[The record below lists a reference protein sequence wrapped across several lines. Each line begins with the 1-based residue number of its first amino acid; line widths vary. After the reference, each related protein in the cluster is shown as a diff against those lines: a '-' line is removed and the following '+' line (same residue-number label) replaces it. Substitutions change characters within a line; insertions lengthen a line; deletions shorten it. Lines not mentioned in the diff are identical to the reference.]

1 MIKYMSVLAGFILA
15 MTVFAASGTAQ
26 PSPTAWKVAIGGET
40 PDHGVQA
47 QIFAPSTI
55 TINAGDTVTWTMAAA
70 FDHTVTFL
78 SRAKKLPD
86 LAIPENGGK
95 LLFNP
100 LIALPQGLATY
111 AGKGVAGSGL
121 LMGRDKSY
129 SLTFTKP
136 GSYAYLCLLHPGM
149 TGTVIVQPAGSPLPM
164 AQAAYDKKG
173 ARQVAA
179 ALEKGRVLLASAKLT
194 KSKGPAGTMYQ
205 SPMVG
210 SLPSHASVLRFLPET
225 ITVKSGE
232 TVRWVM
238 KDPIELHTVTFSGT
252 DQPPN
257 FIVAEPQPKGPPK
270 LYFNSKVAFPGGG
283 TTQKGN
289 GYYNSGFMNL
299 SSPGPKTYTVTFTKP
314 GTYTYW
320 CPVHV
325 AQGMKGT
332 VVVQ

>member
-1 MIKYMSVLAGFILA
+1 MIKYGSVLTGLILIMA
-15 MTVFAASGTAQ
+15 AFTASGTAQ
-26 PSPTAWKVAIGGET
+26 PSPTTWKVAIGGET

-47 QIFAPSTI
+47 QIFAPGTI
-55 TINAGDTVTWTMAAA
+55 TIDAGDTVTWTMAAG

-78 SRAKKLPD
+78 SGGRLPD

-100 LIALPQGLATY
+100 LIALPQGLTTY
-111 AGKGVAGSGL
+111 AGKGVAGSGI
-121 LMGRDKSY
+121 LMAREKSY

-149 TGTVIVQPAGSPLPM
+149 TGTVIVQPTGSPLPM
-164 AQAAYDKKG
+164 NQAAYDKKG
-173 ARQVAA
+173 AQQVAA
-179 ALEKGRVLLASAKLT
+179 ALEKGRALLASTKLT
-194 KSKGPAGTMYQ
+194 MSKGPKGTVYI
-205 SPMVG
+205 SPMAG
-210 SLPSHASVLRFLPET
+210 SLAAHASVIRFAPET
-225 ITVKSGE
+225 ITVKAGD

-238 KDPIELHTVTFSGT
+238 KDPIELHTVTFSGA
-252 DQPPN
+252 DQPPD
-257 FIVAEPQPKGPPK
+257 FLLPEPQPKGPPR

-283 TTQKGN
+283 ATHKGS

-299 SSPGPKTYTVTFTKP
+299 GPRAAKTYSVTFTKP

-325 AQGMKGT
+325 PQGMKGT

>member
-1 MIKYMSVLAGFILA
+1 MIKYGSALAGLILI
-15 MTVFAASGTAQ
+15 MTLFAASGTAQ
-26 PSPTAWKVAIGGET
+26 PSPATWRVAIGGET

-47 QIFAPSTI
+47 QVFAPKTI
-55 TINAGDTVTWTMAAA
+55 TIDAGDTVTWTMAAG
-70 FDHTVTFL
+70 FDHTVTFIPGG
-78 SRAKKLPD
+78 RLPD

-95 LLFNP
+95 LLLNP
-100 LIALPQGLATY
+100 LIGLPQGLATY
-111 AGKGVAGSGL
+111 GKKGVAGSGIL
-121 LMGRDKSY
+121 VARDKSY

-136 GSYAYLCLLHPGM
+136 GSYTYLCLLHPGM

-164 AQAAYDKKG
+164 NQAAYDMKG
-173 ARQVAA
+173 AQQVAA
-179 ALEKGRVLLASAKLT
+179 ALEKGRALLASAKVT
-194 KSKGPAGTMYQ
+194 KSKGPKGTVYT
-205 SPMVG
+205 SPLPG
-210 SLPSHASVLRFLPET
+210 SLAGHASVIRFVPET
-225 ITVKSGE
+225 ISVKAGD
-232 TVRWVM
+232 TVRWAM

-252 DQPPN
+252 EQPPD
-257 FIVAEPQPKGPPK
+257 FIVPEAQPKGPPK

-283 TTQKGN
+283 SAHKGN

-299 SSPGPKTYTVTFTKP
+299 GPRGLRTYSLTFTKP